1 MVETL
6 LSWIGLAG
14 AALLA
19 LTGVILLAIFTPK
32 WLQRR
37 RAGSASTH
45 ASASTM
51 PPPPGYA
58 APPAPGR
65 PGPGVPLRPAKSPR
79 GALAGSIVGAVLL
92 AAAIPLGVV
101 SAGPV
106 FTATAAAGGLPTRI
120 VSESDTYRFTESTTL
135 GEYESARYNFRFD
148 PRESVLEAYEAQ
160 RPNDQLVAAYYDSE
174 LTRIANY
181 SAETEVFGNGF
192 ALQPEE
198 ITVID
203 ADYNELGGERDPGSY
218 GEAGSWSVTEIY
230 LVQYVDRD
238 GTEYDKPIVTR
249 AVIEPDEKTL
259 AAPSVD
265 YEVSTDGVLQLSWQ
279 PVDGAERYIPVY
291 ANVSDLGNNT
301 FFMLGDVGSDA
312 TSWSSTSGQTRDCYL
327 IAAEVVSQNCSLEP
341 AFVRAE
347 DSDLGAYGVLAIAA
361 DGTRSF
367 VDRIDA
373 APINPLIPVGVG
385 GSDIGSGEYNGSLDR
400 VPSFASVTTLTDA
413 SVSLPL
419 TLVGSRTDGETG
431 VLEVKVAGTDVVREL
446 RYSGIDGTWGTFVEA
461 VGRKLSEAAV
471 TKAGA
476 IQASLRQADA
486 DVQRDAPISS
496 SQPEVDIPLTD
507 EFGAAGEYLSANL
520 LAGNRRIDLTGAAE
534 SPYDPIELASAVISQ
549 TPAALVR
556 SFDVTLDF
564 SESTE
569 RRILEVTYVYPQ
581 DQLAE
586 RREQTWSAAQDVV
599 AEIVADGMDERD
611 TALALNDWI
620 AANADYDQ
628 GAYQAYRAGG
638 DVRSD
643 PTYAAAWDAS
653 GILLD
658 GTGVCASYAA
668 AFKLLSDVA
677 GIETVYLSGAAYSV
691 GHAWNKT
698 FMDGRWQV
706 VDPTWNDS
714 EAAPNAL
721 FGISDEIAASEFGH
735 TFGPGGWMIPTL
747 AGQYAAE

>member
-6 LSWIGLAG
+6 LSWAGLAV

-19 LTGVILLAIFTPK
+19 LTGAILLAVFIPK
-32 WLQRR
+32 WLRR
-37 RAGSASTH
+37 RKAAATTRAGGPVGDASPPSP
-45 ASASTM
+45 AYA
-51 PPPPGYA
+51 PPPVHPRAGQ
-58 APPAPGR
+58 APA
-65 PGPGVPLRPAKSPR
+65 AKSPR
-79 GALAGSIVGAVLL
+79 GALAGAIVGAVLL
-92 AAAIPLGVV
+92 AAAVPLGAV

-120 VSESDTYRFTESTTL
+120 VSETDAYRFTESTTL

-148 PRESVLEAYEAQ
+148 PRDSVEEAYEAQ

-181 SAETEVFGNGF
+181 FAETETFGNGF
-192 ALQPEE
+192 ALRPEE

-238 GTEYDKPIVTR
+238 GAEYDKPIVTR

-259 AAPSVD
+259 AAPAVD
-265 YEVSTDGVLQLSWQ
+265 YEVSTDGVLQLSWL

-301 FFMLGDVGSDA
+301 FFMLGEVDGGT
-312 TSWSSTSGQTRDCYL
+312 TSWSSTDGQTRDCYL
-327 IAAEVVSQNCSLEP
+327 LGGGAVSQNCSLEP
-341 AFVRAE
+341 AFARAE

-385 GSDIGSGEYNGSLDR
+385 GSDIGAGEYDGSLDR

-413 SVSLPL
+413 SASLPL
-419 TLVGSRTDGETG
+419 TLVGSRIDGGIG
-431 VLEVKVAGTDVVREL
+431 VLEVKVEGTDVTREL
-446 RYSGIDGTWGTFVEA
+446 RYSGIDGSWEAFVEA
-461 VGRKLSEAAV
+461 VRRKLSDAAV

-496 SQPEVDIPLTD
+496 SQPEVEIPLTD
-507 EFGAAGEYLSANL
+507 DFGAAGEYLSANL
-520 LAGNRRIDLTGAAE
+520 LAGNRRIDLTGAAD

-564 SESTE
+564 SQSTE

-581 DQLAE
+581 DELAE
-586 RREQTWSAAQDVV
+586 RREQTWAAAQGVV
-599 AEIVADGMDERD
+599 AEVVADGMDERD

-620 AANADYDQ
+620 VAQADYDQ

-638 DVRSD
+638 DVLGD

-658 GTGVCASYAA
+658 ATGVCASYAA
-668 AFKLLSDVA
+668 AYKLLSDAA

-714 EAAPNAL
+714 ESAPNAL
-721 FGISDEIAASEFGH
+721 FGITDEVAESEFGH

-747 AGQYAAE
+747 AEQYAAE